1 MCSITMA
8 LAGLSTG
15 LSMYGQHQQ
24 TKAAVASANAQAQAA
39 ADQAAAA
46 RAQAEQQRQQAEA
59 SYQNARIQSRK
70 GEQVA
75 EQFAQKQQQLNARRS
90 LAIASNNAQMG
101 AAGIVSGVGSGLDI
115 LTATNDAWEQDSI
128 NLLENQRNATYDNYV
143 QEVNY
148 RNQGNAQQAQAFNTD
163 LTAQQYDRMSA
174 SYVDQAKQAAKMGQI
189 GMFSTL
195 LSGAASM
202 YGMRSAGGSTA
213 PTATETAAAAQTPTA
228 APYQSVAIDNTFAG
242 NAFHTNST
250 VSTAWGTHLVAP
262 KTYDL
267 GWKPKF
273 TFGGYYGPAGRGY
286 SK

>member
-15 LSMYGQHQQ
+15 LQMYGQQQQ

-75 EQFAQKQQQLNARRS
+75 EQFAQKQQQLDARRR

-195 LSGAASM
+195 LGGAASM
-202 YGMRSAGGSTA
+202 YGMASSAKQ
-213 PTATETAAAAQTPTA
+213 ATTKAANSVAQTPTA

-273 TFGGYYGPAGRGY
+273 TFRGYYGPAGRGY

>member
-15 LSMYGQHQQ
+15 LQMYGQQQQ

-195 LSGAASM
+195 LGGAASM
-202 YGMRSAGGSTA
+202 YGMASSAKQ
-213 PTATETAAAAQTPTA
+213 ATTKAANSVAQTPTA

>member
-15 LSMYGQHQQ
+15 LQMAGQYQQ
-24 TKAAVASANAQAQAA
+24 SRAQAA
-39 ADQAAAA
+39 AYN
-46 RAQAEQQRQQAEA
+46 AQAEVAE
-59 SYQNARIQSRK
+59 QNARIQNRK
-70 GEQVA
+70 GEQIA
-75 EQFAQKQQQLNARRS
+75 EQYAQQQRQMDAKRR
-90 LAIASNNAQMG
+90 LAVGQQVAAAGSSGI
-101 AAGIVSGVGSGLDI
+101 AAGIGSSLDI
-115 LTATNDAWEQDSI
+115 LTATQNAWEEDSL
-128 NLLENQRNATYDNYV
+128 NLLANQRNAMYDNYV
-143 QEVNY
+143 TEVNQ
-148 RNQGNAQQAQAFNTD
+148 RNQASAARAQAD
-163 LTAQQYDRMSA
+163 
-174 SYVDQAKQAAKMGQI
+174 AAKSAGNMA
-189 GMFSTL
+189 MFGTL

-273 TFGGYYGPAGRGY
+273 TFGGY
-286 SK
+286 

>member
-1 MCSITMA
+1 MCSLTLA
-8 LAGLSTG
+8 LAGVTTG
-15 LSMYGQHQQ
+15 LQMYGQQQQ

-46 RAQAEQQRQQAEA
+46 RAQAEQQRQEAEA

-75 EQFAQKQQQLNARRS
+75 EAYNQKQQELNARRR
-90 LAIASNNAQMG
+90 LAIAANNAQMG

-128 NLLENQRNATYDNYV
+128 NLLANQRNATYDNYV

-148 RNQGNAQQAQAFNTD
+148 RNQGNAQTAQAFNTE
-163 LTAQQYDRMSA
+163 LNAQQYDRLSA

-189 GMFSTL
+189 GMFTTL

-202 YGMRSAGGSTA
+202 IGMQSAGGSSA
-213 PTATETAAAAQTPTA
+213 SGTEMSAGAQVQTPTA
-228 APYQSVAIDNTFAG
+228 AGAYAV
-242 NAFHTNST
+242 
-250 VSTAWGTHLVAP
+250 GTDAA
-262 KTYDL
+262 
-267 GWKPKF
+267 
-273 TFGGYYGPAGRGY
+273 FGGIPGYAAKSTGVYQGMYNSFGPKVKTKSY
-286 SK
+286 SGWTGVF

>member
-1 MCSITMA
+1 
-8 LAGLSTG
+8 
-15 LSMYGQHQQ
+15 MYGQHQQ

-75 EQFAQKQQQLNARRS
+75 EQFAQKQQQLDARRR

-195 LSGAASM
+195 LGGAASM
-202 YGMRSAGGSTA
+202 YGMASSAKQ
-213 PTATETAAAAQTPTA
+213 ATTKAANSVAQTPTA

>member
-15 LSMYGQHQQ
+15 LSMYGQQQQ

-46 RAQAEQQRQQAEA
+46 KAQAEQQRQQAEA

-195 LSGAASM
+195 LGGAASM
-202 YGMRSAGGSTA
+202 YGMASSAKQ
-213 PTATETAAAAQTPTA
+213 ATTKAANSVAQTPTA

>member
-8 LAGLSTG
+8 LVGLSTG
-15 LSMYGQHQQ
+15 LQMYGQQQQ

-75 EQFAQKQQQLNARRS
+75 EQFAQKQQQLDARRR

-195 LSGAASM
+195 LGGAASM
-202 YGMRSAGGSTA
+202 YGMASSAKQ
-213 PTATETAAAAQTPTA
+213 ATTKAANSVAQTPTA

>member
-15 LSMYGQHQQ
+15 LQMYGQQQQ

-75 EQFAQKQQQLNARRS
+75 EQFAQKQQELNARRR

-128 NLLENQRNATYDNYV
+128 NLLANQRNATYDNYV

-148 RNQGNAQQAQAFNTD
+148 RNQGNAQQAQAFNTE
-163 LTAQQYDRMSA
+163 LTAQQYDRLSA
-174 SYVDQAKQAAKMGQI
+174 NYVDQAKQAAKMGQI
-189 GMFSTL
+189 GMFGTL

-228 APYQSVAIDNTFAG
+228 ARYSAVASDTAFTGMTGYVPRSTGVYQGLTASFGPKVAVKK
-242 NAFHTNST
+242 S
-250 VSTAWGTHLVAP
+250 
-262 KTYDL
+262 
-267 GWKPKF
+267 GWTGVF
-273 TFGGYYGPAGRGY
+273 
-286 SK
+286 

>member
-15 LSMYGQHQQ
+15 LSMYGQQQQ

-195 LSGAASM
+195 LGGAASM
-202 YGMRSAGGSTA
+202 YGMASSAKQ
-213 PTATETAAAAQTPTA
+213 ATTKAANSVAQTPTA

>member
-75 EQFAQKQQQLNARRS
+75 EQFAQKQQQLDARRR

-195 LSGAASM
+195 LGGAASM
-202 YGMRSAGGSTA
+202 YGMASSAKQ
-213 PTATETAAAAQTPTA
+213 ATTKAANSVAQTPTA

>member
-15 LSMYGQHQQ
+15 LSMYGQQQQ

-75 EQFAQKQQQLNARRS
+75 EQFAQKQQELDARRR

-195 LSGAASM
+195 LGGAASM
-202 YGMRSAGGSTA
+202 YGMASSAKQ
-213 PTATETAAAAQTPTA
+213 ATTKAANSVAQTPTA

>member
-1 MCSITMA
+1 MCSLTLA
-8 LAGLSTG
+8 LAGISTG
-15 LSMYGQHQQ
+15 LSMYGQQQQ

-46 RAQAEQQRQQAEA
+46 RAQAEQQRQEAEA

-75 EQFAQKQQQLNARRS
+75 EAYNQKQQELNARRR
-90 LAIASNNAQMG
+90 LAIAANNAQMG

-128 NLLENQRNATYDNYV
+128 NLLANQRNATYDNYV

-148 RNQGNAQQAQAFNTD
+148 RNRGNAQQAQAFNTE
-163 LTAQQYDRMSA
+163 LTAQQYDRLSD

-189 GMFSTL
+189 GMFGTL

-202 YGMRSAGGSTA
+202 IGMKGASGSSASG
-213 PTATETAAAAQTPTA
+213 TEIAAGAQVQTPTA
-228 APYQSVAIDNTFAG
+228 ASTYARATDTAFGGLAG
-242 NAFHTNST
+242 Y
-250 VSTAWGTHLVAP
+250 AP
-262 KTYDL
+262 KTM
-267 GWKPKF
+267 GNVQGVTG
-273 TFGGYYGPAGRGY
+273 TFGSNIVRTTNQLHKY
-286 SK
+286 SGWTGVF

>member
-15 LSMYGQHQQ
+15 LQMYGQHQQ

-195 LSGAASM
+195 LGGAASM
-202 YGMRSAGGSTA
+202 YGMASSAKQ
-213 PTATETAAAAQTPTA
+213 ATTKAANSVAQTPTA

>member
-1 MCSITMA
+1 MCSLTLA
-8 LAGLSTG
+8 LAGVTTG
-15 LSMYGQHQQ
+15 LQMYGQHQQ

-75 EQFAQKQQQLNARRS
+75 EAYNQKQQELNARRR
-90 LAIASNNAQMG
+90 LAIAANNAQMG
-101 AAGIVSGVGSGLDI
+101 AAGLVSNVGSGLDI
-115 LTATNDAWEQDSI
+115 LNATNEAWEQDSL
-128 NLLENQRNATYDNYV
+128 NLLANQRNATYDNYV

-148 RNQGNAQQAQAFNTD
+148 RNQGNAQTAQAFNTE
-163 LTAQQYDRMSA
+163 LNAQQYDRLSA

-202 YGMRSAGGSTA
+202 YGMKGASGSSSSVGNTNYYGGSAAGSSGYLTGNAATA
-213 PTATETAAAAQTPTA
+213 GWNTATGAFSNGAFGLNNFGVTGK
-228 APYQSVAIDNTFAG
+228 SLK
-242 NAFHTNST
+242 NAWS
-250 VSTAWGTHLVAP
+250 
-262 KTYDL
+262 
-267 GWKPKF
+267 
-273 TFGGYYGPAGRGY
+273 GRGMF
-286 SK
+286 